1 MLVTLSIDGTMLLM
15 MTHPLMLEQPSCPG
29 HGASHD
35 RKTMRISVKIRAT
48 HEIMASWANK
58 FAPLIE

>member
-1 MLVTLSIDGTMLLM
+1 MLLM

-48 HEIMASWANK
+48 HEIMTSWANK